1 MFTLTLFFLR
11 FFLFTYF
18 SKKPPHISQSHLKGM
33 KPRIK
38 NHFRAHQLSIWLR
51 LIPEL
56 HRAGME
62 DVIARHNLFRN
73 HDDMELY
80 EGPVKPDPFGI
91 SAGTATSSS
100 SSSSSS
106 SSRLLLIDE
115 QLMMKKGRGLNG
127 SAYLNGILGGK
138 YHDLSTI
145 LNVSMPYAVFFQHLA
160 IGCGKQKVNRQLN
173 WLEGA
178 NSPEVNS

>member
-1 MFTLTLFFLR
+1 MNAAHDIEIKLCILTL
-11 FFLFTYF
+11 LFPVCSSILVPSYRG
-18 SKKPPHISQSHLKGM
+18 HLEGM

-80 EGPVKPDPFGI
+80 EGPVKPDPFGL

-100 SSSSSS
+100 SSGSSSSS

-127 SAYLNGILGGK
+127 STYLNGILGGK
-138 YHDLSTI
+138 
-145 LNVSMPYAVFFQHLA
+145 
-160 IGCGKQKVNRQLN
+160 
-173 WLEGA
+173 
-178 NSPEVNS
+178 

>member
-1 MFTLTLFFLR
+1 MEIKMFTLTLFFLR

-145 LNVSMPYAVFFQHLA
+145 LNVSMPYAVFFQHLT

-173 WLEGA
+173 W
-178 NSPEVNS
+178 PEVNS